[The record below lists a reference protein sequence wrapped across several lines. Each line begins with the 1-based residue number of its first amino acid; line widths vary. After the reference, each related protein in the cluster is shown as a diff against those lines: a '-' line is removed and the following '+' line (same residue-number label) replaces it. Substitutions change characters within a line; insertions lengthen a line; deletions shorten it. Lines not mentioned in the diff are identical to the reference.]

1 MNFRDEYK
9 KSAESLS
16 PDREAIDRM
25 KAAIRAQLE
34 NEQTSDVTE
43 QQHKKP
49 LPLKRIAYIGGAAAA
64 CAVITVSAFILLPV
78 FRQSGSLTDSAGS
91 AANSIVSIGE
101 TDESAPSA
109 DNETTVAG
117 IANNAKGDGIE
128 AKNEIAEGS
137 ANEVNDFM
145 PNWSLTIP
153 TSDTA
158 DCDACEP
165 SDDSILVEGA
175 ADEIYDE
182 ADDSFLPD
190 FMNGTLEDDVD
201 YSEEEMTGDADDD
214 IVYSEEAEA
223 DEGDGFTQTNE
234 SCDVTMEDMET
245 NDSADITISN
255 PKDTGAFGFVTP
267 EIMPIDSDRL
277 LYEHTVYRLD
287 SSITS
292 SGGFTAE
299 ELIPVRNVV
308 DLKDYSVGLKN
319 GLLYLFDISGAFLG
333 AYSAE

>member
-234 SCDVTMEDMET
+234 SCDVTMEDMKT
-245 NDSADITISN
+245 NDSAD
-255 PKDTGAFGFVTP
+255 K
-267 EIMPIDSDRL
+267 IMPIDSDRL

-292 SGGFTAE
+292 AGGFTAE